1 MKDITI
7 VSVLGPEDKS
17 YITRNIDLIKKL
29 NKKDNYIIYLIDN
42 FYESSDDL
50 NFNDQNI
57 FVIKV

>member
-29 NKKDNYIIYLIDN
+29 NKKDNYIIYISFVL
-42 FYESSDDL
+42 L
-50 NFNDQNI
+50 NVLVTDSAAMTI
-57 FVIKV
+57 